1 MCQTPFPL
9 RPAHKGQLDFAK
21 LKENLKPVRRP
32 SLEKPI
38 GKIEHFREMSISSSS
53 ESDLSTDNSS
63 STTTV
68 EPYRRPEPIPEPEPE
83 PKKEEENYSTHD
95 RRYAYLDR
103 LVNNLDIDDDA
114 SDIGLWVDWCIIFP
128 LLYEI

>member
-1 MCQTPFPL
+1 
-9 RPAHKGQLDFAK
+9 
-21 LKENLKPVRRP
+21 
-32 SLEKPI
+32 
-38 GKIEHFREMSISSSS
+38 MSISSSS
-53 ESDLSTDNSS
+53 ESDDSS

-114 SDIGLWVDWCIIFP
+114 SDIGLWLDRYSIFHP
-128 LLYEI
+128 TI